1 MTNRQHVIQE
11 LIEIVGEQY
20 VIYAPEDLLVFEYDG
35 STETGFP
42 QVVVVPSSAEEV
54 SRIVRLARREDLPV
68 VPRGS
73 ATSISGGAIAAQG
86 GILLAMTRMN
96 RVLEVDP
103 ENMVAVVEPGLFN
116 LDLSSAVKKYG
127 LYYAPDP
134 SSQKACTIGGN
145 VAENA
150 GGPHCLAY
158 GVTTNHVLGLEVVL
172 SDGTVTWVGG
182 RHRDV
187 PGYDLVG
194 AIVGSEGTFAVATKV
209 IVRLMRKPE
218 STRTLLAVYG
228 DVQEAVNSVS
238 AIIGNGIV
246 PAALEM
252 IDNLII
258 QAVEPV
264 VQAGYPLDAQAV
276 LLIEVEG
283 LEEAVDEDAKAIQR
297 ICRENSATDV
307 KLAADE
313 RQRERLW
320 AGRKGAFGSL
330 GRFAPNYYIQD
341 GVVPRSKLPQV
352 MKRVLEIGREYDLT
366 IANVF
371 HAGDG
376 NLHPIIIYD
385 EREPGKKE
393 KVMEAGAKVMK
404 ACVEVGGSLT
414 GEHGIGLEKQRFM
427 PWVFTDEDLD
437 AMRKLRA
444 AFSSE
449 GLFNPG
455 KIFPDEARSEESW
468 SIPSLA
474 NVGTDM
480 PI

>member
-1 MTNRQHVIQE
+1 MANRQHVIQE
-11 LIEIVGEQY
+11 LIDIVGEQF
-20 VIYAPEDLLVFEYDG
+20 VIYAPEDLIVFEYDG
-35 STETGFP
+35 STEKGFP
-42 QVVVVPSSAEEV
+42 QVVAVPSTADEV
-54 SRIVRLARREDLPV
+54 SQIVKLARRENLPV

-73 ATSISGGAIAAQG
+73 ATSISGGAIAARG
-86 GILLAMTRMN
+86 GILLALTRMN

-103 ENMVAVVEPGLFN
+103 ENMIAVVEPGLFN
-116 LDLSSAVKKYG
+116 LDLSTEVSKYD

-134 SSQKACTIGGN
+134 SSQKVCTIGGN

-172 SDGTVTWVGG
+172 SDGTIMWVGG
-182 RHRDV
+182 KHRDV
-187 PGYDLVG
+187 PGYDLPGV
-194 AIVGSEGTFAVATKV
+194 IVGSEGTFAVATKV

-218 STRTLLAVYG
+218 STRTLLAVY
-228 DVQEAVNSVS
+228 DDIQEAVNSVS

-252 IDNLII
+252 IDNLVI

-264 VQAGYPLDAQAV
+264 IQAGYPLDADAV

-283 LEEAVDEDAKAIQR
+283 LNEAVEEDARAIQQL
-297 ICRENSATDV
+297 CKENNATDV
-307 KLAADE
+307 QLASD
-313 RQRERLW
+313 QRHREKLW

-330 GRFAPNYYIQD
+330 GRFAPNYYILD
-341 GVVPRSKLPQV
+341 GVVPRSKLPEV
-352 MKRVLEIGREYDLT
+352 MKRVLEIGKEYDLT

-393 KVMEAGAKVMK
+393 KVMEAGGEVMK
-404 ACVEVGGSLT
+404 ACVKAGGSLT

-427 PWVFTDEDLD
+427 RWVFTEEDLD

-444 AFSSE
+444 AFSPE
-449 GLFNPG
+449 GIFNPG
-455 KIFPDEARSEESW
+455 KIFPDEARPEESW
-468 SIPSLA
+468 RLPSLA

-480 PI
+480 PV